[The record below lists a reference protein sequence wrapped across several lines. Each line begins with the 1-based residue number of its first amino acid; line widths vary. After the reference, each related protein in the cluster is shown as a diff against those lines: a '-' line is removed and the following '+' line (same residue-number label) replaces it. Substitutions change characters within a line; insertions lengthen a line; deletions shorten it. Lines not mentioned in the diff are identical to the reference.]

1 MILDYLEIVAATEL
15 MVLGTEGGQEHGL
28 LERTEGL
35 PEPQTSISF
44 PEIQYPGLGRGG
56 KEGLCAFVSILG
68 DFGILMKTPLSHY
81 SQVCITFE

>member
-44 PEIQYPGLGRGG
+44 PEIRYPGLGRGER
-56 KEGLCAFVSILG
+56 KDRAFVGILR
-68 DFGILMKTPLSHY
+68 DFRILMKTLSHSLLLSLY
-81 SQVCITFE
+81 NF